1 MLHQDITAEPTTFKR
16 HRYPADVIRY
26 AVGLYIR
33 RGFSLK
39 DVEERMRERGV
50 EVSSEA
56 IRGWTI
62 KFAEQ
67 MERARPAPRSFASSE
82 PRWRFDEMVCTV
94 AGRRMYLWRAVAQDG
109 QVLDLVLQ
117 VRRDAWSA
125 LVQLKRLLGQG
136 YMDA

>member
-1 MLHQDITAEPTTFKR
+1 MLHQDLAEAPLTFKR
-16 HRYPADVIRY
+16 HRYPADVIRH
-26 AVGLYIR
+26 AVSLYYRHAI
-33 RGFSLK
+33 SLK
-39 DVEERMRERGV
+39 DVEEHMRQRGV

-62 KFAEQ
+62 KFADEA
-67 MERARPAPRSFASSE
+67 ERLRTSARTFAE

-117 VRRDAWSA
+117 VKRDAWTA

-136 YMDA
+136 YIDA